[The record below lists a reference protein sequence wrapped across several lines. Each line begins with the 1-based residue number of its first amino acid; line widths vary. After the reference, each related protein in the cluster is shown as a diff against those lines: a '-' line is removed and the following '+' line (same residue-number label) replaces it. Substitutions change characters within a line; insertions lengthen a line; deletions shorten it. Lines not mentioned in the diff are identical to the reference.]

1 MGDYKP
7 NEGIKTSTKS
17 QWTER
22 SGAPI
27 ASKYMDKKEIEYFK
41 KVLAKSYS
49 DTPESDIDFTF
60 EKILNE
66 NDEDRDDC
74 LLLTYRMNTPTAQG
88 GMRKRIIY
96 RTKVPVPEQIKNHA
110 EEMRYR
116 HFQRKTLG
124 YISSD
129 NAPDAPSVHSAQSN
143 TSVPSVPSAPTAQSN
158 ATAPNATFVPK
169 QRPVI
174 KRRLASIN

>member
-7 NEGIKTSTKS
+7 KNEGIKTSTKS

-74 LLLTYRMNTPTAQG
+74 LLLTYRMNTPTSQG

-129 NAPDAPSVHSAQSN
+129 TSN
-143 TSVPSVPSAPTAQSN
+143 DVPSNVPSN
-158 ATAPNATFVPK
+158 APNATFVPK
-169 QRPVI
+169 QRPAI